1 MVRRLIDREIAAFR
15 SRISDCGRRQ
25 GRCGAKS
32 SPGSARRSR
41 RIRVQR
47 SLAAAERRD
56 PHLPAI
62 ILAGRDAVCAID
74 RLMLERERAANTAKE
89 RAKAEGEADAKA
101 EFFTMIAVVL
111 AFFALVALMVWWM
124 GARGIVRPIAAPVS
138 CLRALSEGDTTS
150 ARPGEGQKERAQRTR
165 G

>member
-1 MVRRLIDREIAAFR
+1 
-15 SRISDCGRRQ
+15 
-25 GRCGAKS
+25 
-32 SPGSARRSR
+32 
-41 RIRVQR
+41 
-47 SLAAAERRD
+47 
-56 PHLPAI
+56 
-62 ILAGRDAVCAID
+62 
-74 RLMLERERAANTAKE
+74 MLERERAANTAKE